1 MINKYINYK
10 EQLLNETY
18 SEDRKV
24 FDKVVS
30 LWVFYITRPIS
41 FIITPIF
48 LLFGFSANAITL
60 LGFLVGIFSFIL
72 CINGQ
77 LFNAALLYNIFLIFD
92 SIDGNIAR
100 LNGPSKNG
108 EYYDAVTGDI
118 INFLFIP
125 FIGYGVYHNYVGFIL
140 KNILIIDNI
149 FIISLIV
156 SLLQLMF
163 VLNSQRKKII
173 FNKKSGPVR
182 IGGNKKIYFTEYIVR
197 NSFGFA
203 FNAPMS
209 LLLSFYNALDIL
221 ILYNLVIMPFILIF
235 SIFKK

>member
-77 LFNAALLYNIFLIFD
+77 LFNAALLLD
-92 SIDGNIAR
+92 
-100 LNGPSKNG
+100 
-108 EYYDAVTGDI
+108 
-118 INFLFIP
+118 
-125 FIGYGVYHNYVGFIL
+125 
-140 KNILIIDNI
+140 
-149 FIISLIV
+149 
-156 SLLQLMF
+156 
-163 VLNSQRKKII
+163 
-173 FNKKSGPVR
+173 
-182 IGGNKKIYFTEYIVR
+182 
-197 NSFGFA
+197 FA
-203 FNAPMS
+203 
-209 LLLSFYNALDIL
+209 
-221 ILYNLVIMPFILIF
+221 
-235 SIFKK
+235 